1 MSRRTTGRRW
11 REVRRAPLIAGAL
24 LATFAATA
32 LAAVNSVHVHVPRDA
47 TAGKHYRIKMHGHAT
62 GTKYLYAFLDYKGCR
77 RTPAGEHQRANGF
90 IWQVSGDYS
99 EVGIGTS
106 PHSGTNHVCAY
117 LVKQTA
123 PKNPRTGIVATDFV
137 TFTIH

>member
-1 MSRRTTGRRW
+1 MSQRTTTRRGRRMW
-11 REVRRAPLIAGAL
+11 RAPLIAGAL
-24 LATFAATA
+24 LVTFAATA
-32 LAAVNSVHVHVPRDA
+32 LAASNTLSVHVPSNA
-47 TAGKHYRIKMHGHAT
+47 TANQKYKIKMHGHAT
-62 GTKYLYAFLDYKGCR
+62 GTKILYVFLDYAGCQQ
-77 RTPAGEHQRANGF
+77 TPAGEHKRANGY

-117 LVKQTA
+117 LVKKSE
-123 PKNPRTGIVATDFV
+123 PKNPSTGIVASDFV